1 MAKRNVRFVAS
12 KTVAKP
18 TTVKFKT
25 KSGQT
30 VFFKAVK
37 TVRQQKRVA
46 RFRAAAK

>member
-1 MAKRNVRFVAS
+1 MAKGNARFVAS

-18 TTVKFKT
+18 TTIKFKT

-37 TVRQQKRVA
+37 TVRQKRVA
-46 RFRAAAK
+46 RLRAAAK